1 MSKVIGLFPPAPLV
15 RRVSDGIADED
26 LRLTL
31 GWIDDLTLIA
41 KLQLARGAPAPVVLD
56 RLVEGLEACLQP
68 VDEPYEVPWR
78 VDWEVVSGASP
89 AAQ

>member
-26 LRLTL
+26 MRLTL

-41 KLQLARGAPAPVVLD
+41 KLQLAEGAPAPVVLD
-56 RLVEGLEACLQP
+56 RLINGLEACLQP
-68 VDEPYEVPWR
+68 DDEPYELPWR
-78 VDWEVVSGASP
+78 EKWG
-89 AAQ
+89 